1 MPGAKAKHTAKKS
14 GGNSRPPREGKPK
27 VLVVDD
33 EPAVLSTY
41 RMILEQS
48 GYDAIAAATSK
59 EAFTAIDNTDF
70 DLILSDFSLEQQH
83 TGFEVIEA
91 ARKKNQDV
99 PCCLLTGYAT
109 LETADQAEAIG
120 VGILYK
126 PIDIQEFLQVT
137 RRLLG
142 EEA

>member
-1 MPGAKAKHTAKKS
+1 MPGAKPKHSQQKKVSPSRDAKA
-14 GGNSRPPREGKPK
+14 K

-33 EPAVLSTY
+33 EPSVLSTY
-41 RMILEQS
+41 KMILDQS
-48 GYDAIAAATSK
+48 GYDAVAAATSK
-59 EAFTAIDNTDF
+59 EAVAAIQKNDF

-83 TGFEVIEA
+83 TGFEVIAA
-91 ARKKNQDV
+91 ARKKRQDV
-99 PCCLLTGYAT
+99 PCCILTGYAT

-137 RRLLG
+137 SRLLG
-142 EEA
+142 EKP

>member
-1 MPGAKAKHTAKKS
+1 MSGAKAKHIAKKGGSMERNPNTAKA
-14 GGNSRPPREGKPK
+14 R

-33 EPAVLSTY
+33 EPSVLSTY

-48 GYDAIAAATSK
+48 GYDAVAAATSV
-59 EAFTAIDNTDF
+59 EALKAIQENDF
-70 DLILSDFSLEQQH
+70 QLILSDFSLEQQH

-91 ARKKNQDV
+91 ARKKNKDV

-137 RRLLG
+137 SQLLG
-142 EEA
+142 EKS

>member
-1 MPGAKAKHTAKKS
+1 MPGAKVKHTAKKS
-14 GGNSRPPREGKPK
+14 AAPSRLPASARPK

-48 GYDAIAAATSK
+48 GYDAVAAATSK
-59 EAFTAIDNTDF
+59 EALAAISNTDF

-91 ARKKNQDV
+91 ARTKNKEV

-137 RRLLG
+137 RKLLG
-142 EEA
+142 EQA

>member
-1 MPGAKAKHTAKKS
+1 MPGANAKHTAKKGS
-14 GGNSRPPREGKPK
+14 AEERKPHSAKSR

-33 EPAVLSTY
+33 EPSVLSTY

-48 GYDAIAAATSK
+48 GYDAMAAATSV
-59 EAFTAIDNTDF
+59 EALKAIRENDF

-91 ARKKNQDV
+91 ARKKRKDV
-99 PCCLLTGYAT
+99 PCCILTGYAT

-137 RRLLG
+137 SQLLG
-142 EEA
+142 EK

>member
-1 MPGAKAKHTAKKS
+1 MPGAKHTPKKTSQADRTAKQAKS
-14 GGNSRPPREGKPK
+14 R

-33 EPAVLSTY
+33 EPSVLSTY

-48 GYDAIAAATSK
+48 GYDAIAAATSA
-59 EAFTAIDNTDF
+59 EAIQAIRENDF

-91 ARKKNQDV
+91 ARKKKQDI
-99 PCCLLTGYAT
+99 PCCILTGYAT

-137 RRLLG
+137 SQLLG
-142 EEA
+142 EKA

>member
-1 MPGAKAKHTAKKS
+1 MSGAKAKHTAKKGS
-14 GGNSRPPREGKPK
+14 SEERKPSTAK
-27 VLVVDD
+27 ARVLVVDD
-33 EPAVLSTY
+33 EPSVLSTY

-48 GYDAIAAATSK
+48 GYNAIAAATSV
-59 EAFTAIDNTDF
+59 EALQAIRENDF

-99 PCCLLTGYAT
+99 PCCILTGYAT

-137 RRLLG
+137 SQLLG
-142 EEA
+142 EKS

>member
-1 MPGAKAKHTAKKS
+1 MPGAKVKHSQQKKS
-14 GGNSRPPREGKPK
+14 SPSRDAKTTKAK

-33 EPAVLSTY
+33 EPSVLSTY
-41 RMILEQS
+41 KMILDQS
-48 GYDAIAAATSK
+48 GYDAFAAATSK
-59 EAFTAIDNTDF
+59 EALTAIEKNDF

-83 TGFEVIEA
+83 TGFEVIAA
-91 ARKKNQDV
+91 ARKKNKDV

-109 LETADQAEAIG
+109 LDTADQAEAIG

-137 RRLLG
+137 SKLLG
-142 EEA
+142 EQP

>member
-1 MPGAKAKHTAKKS
+1 MPGAKVKHTKK
-14 GGNSRPPREGKPK
+14 KPSADGQDPQPEK
-27 VLVVDD
+27 WRVLVVDD
-33 EPAVLSTY
+33 EPSVLSTY
-41 RMILEQS
+41 RLILEQS
-48 GYDAIAAATSK
+48 GYDAVAAATSV
-59 EAFTAIDNTDF
+59 EALNAIREHDF

-91 ARKKNQDV
+91 ARKKNKDV
-99 PCCLLTGYAT
+99 PCCILTGYAT

-137 RRLLG
+137 RQLLG
-142 EEA
+142 EKP

>member
-1 MPGAKAKHTAKKS
+1 MPGAKTKHTAK
-14 GGNSRPPREGKPK
+14 NSAAPSHPPRAEKAK

-33 EPAVLSTY
+33 EPSVLSTY

-48 GYDAIAAATSK
+48 GYDAVAAATSK
-59 EAFTAIDNTDF
+59 EALAAIANTDF

-91 ARKKNQDV
+91 ARKKNRDV

-109 LETADQAEAIG
+109 LETADQADAIG

-137 RRLLG
+137 RKLLG